1 MKKLMLI
8 PLSAMLSACV
18 SYYYPAPETAYTV
31 ETVAASAPV
40 EEVTYISESTVISE
54 PAEEIYYTE
63 QYPEYTDYSA
73 SYAGADY
80 YPWWSM
86 DYFYLGSRHR
96 HSGFSFGI
104 NYNYGYQS
112 RWYDPYWHIY
122 PLSYAYYSPF
132 SYSLWYSPYYDYGY
146 NRYGWND
153 YYWRYQY
160 NRHHRSNHRNHDRYA
175 SDRYAQGNGYND
187 RGSNHDGNR
196 GGNRGHEDNAG
207 TADFNRDHGSA
218 RDQGRFASG
227 DPDRSRN
234 RGNGED
240 GRLPANAPSPGPG
253 TPGRGSRTSV
263 AQQVSNAPGDR
274 NSSRGMEIRSREG
287 RKPGTTRME
296 PKKPEVRLSPSTRVA
311 ASPVPS
317 RRGNTT
323 GSRTSAGEI
332 RSYTSGKDRGTRQS
346 PVKSQPYSGVTTGTA
361 SGSSSPARIVSSRG
375 SNSTIR
381 SRAGSKSRPSNTQPI
396 RMPQSRPQVVQTPSR
411 QSSVQRPQGG
421 SQRAAPIRQAQ
432 RPSPQVQRSAP
443 RAAPVRQAQRPP
455 QQARQS
461 APRPAARNANANR
474 GRTSPSAKSSAR
486 VTERPKSE
494 KRR

>member
-8 PLSAMLSACV
+8 PLPVLLSACV
-18 SYYYPAPETAYTV
+18 SYYYPAPETAYIV
-31 ETVAASAPV
+31 ETVATPAPV
-40 EEVTYISESTVISE
+40 EEVAYIGESTVVSV
-54 PAEEIYYTE
+54 PAEETYYTE

-86 DYFYLGSRHR
+86 DYFYLGSRHS
-96 HSGFSFGI
+96 HNGFSLGI

-132 SYSLWYSPYYDYGY
+132 SYSLWYSPYNDYGY

-153 YYWRYQY
+153 YYWRHKY
-160 NRHHRSNHRNHDRYA
+160 NRHHQSNHGNHDRY
-175 SDRYAQGNGYND
+175 SQGNRHND
-187 RGSNHDGNR
+187 SGRNQDGNR
-196 GGNRGHEDNAG
+196 GYGNNSG

-218 RDQGRFASG
+218 RDEGRFASS
-227 DPDRSRN
+227 DPDRGRN
-234 RGNGED
+234 RRNGED
-240 GRLPANAPSPGPG
+240 GRIPANAASPGPG
-253 TPGRGSRTSV
+253 TPGRGSRATV
-263 AQQVSNAPGDR
+263 AQQVSNAPGGR
-274 NSSRGMEIRSREG
+274 NSTRGMEIRSREG
-287 RKPGTTRME
+287 NKPGKTRME

-311 ASPVPS
+311 ASPVAS
-317 RRGNTT
+317 RRSNTT

-332 RSYTSGKDRGTRQS
+332 RSYTAGKERGTSRS
-346 PVKSQPYSGVTTGTA
+346 PVVSQPSSGVTTGSV
-361 SGSSSPARIVSSRG
+361 SGSSGPSRIVSSRS

-381 SRAGSKSRPSNTQPI
+381 SRADTKNRSSNTQPI
-396 RMPQSRPQVVQTPSR
+396 RMPSTRPQVVQTPSR
-411 QSSVQRPQGG
+411 QSSVQRPSPQV
-421 SQRAAPIRQAQ
+421 QRNAPRAAPVRQAQ

-455 QQARQS
+455 QQARQN
-461 APRPAARNANANR
+461 APRPAAAKGSSNR
-474 GRTSPSAKSSAR
+474 GRSSSSAKPSAR
-486 VTERPKSE
+486 VTERSNSE